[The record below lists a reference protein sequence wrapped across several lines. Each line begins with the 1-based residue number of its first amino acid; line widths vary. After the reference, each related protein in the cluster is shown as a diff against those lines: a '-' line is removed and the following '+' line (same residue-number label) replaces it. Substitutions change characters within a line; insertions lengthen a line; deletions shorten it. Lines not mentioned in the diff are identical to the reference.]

1 MEKARIFELA
11 TIIFAITILT
21 VLGVLSDTYLLA
33 INNGSYLSAHA
44 RQDAIPI
51 KVIAMQYAWEFVYPN
66 GTVSID
72 KLVIKANQTYLLEIT
87 SKDVIHAFYVPQ
99 LGFKFEAIPGYVYD
113 FYIVVNKPGVYDIW
127 CAEFCG
133 PGHYLMRG
141 VLIVVS

>member
-21 VLGVLSDTYLLA
+21 VLGVLSDTYLIA
-33 INNGSYLSAHA
+33 INSGSYLSAHA
-44 RQDAIPI
+44 KQDAIPI

-66 GTVSID
+66 GTVSIN

-141 VLIVVS
+141 ELIVVS